1 MILFSGLF
9 VVFRGNAS
17 GNFAT
22 AAYHATLAGAGGP
35 PSRFVFAGPRI
46 CTPNFPLSVYLF
58 KCFFSFS
65 LPGFLPLPLCFSHS
79 LIVVEL
85 PATPMKRSPTFE
97 SESDRFCAPRP
108 VAREGALSRS
118 GNKPERRCRTPGRD
132 EAGTRRS
139 RRRRGR
145 GGKRR
150 ESGSGNGRGV
160 TTHYRVIH
168 KSGCIGNVSS
178 SDRRR

>member
-17 GNFAT
+17 GEFRNGG
-22 AAYHATLAGAGGP
+22 LSRDLGGAGGP
-35 PSRFVFAGPRI
+35 PSGFVFAGPRI
-46 CTPNFPLSVYLF
+46 CTPSLPLSVYLF

-65 LPGFLPLPLCFSHS
+65 PPASSLFPFVFSLS

-145 GGKRR
+145 GERGENGER
-150 ESGSGNGRGV
+150 EWVGE
-160 TTHYRVIH
+160 
-168 KSGCIGNVSS
+168 
-178 SDRRR
+178 

>member
-1 MILFSGLF
+1 MILLSGLF

-22 AAYHATLAGAGGP
+22 AAYHATLAAQVDHRRALF
-35 PSRFVFAGPRI
+35 SRDHAFAHRAS
-46 CTPNFPLSVYLF
+46 PLSVYLF

-65 LPGFLPLPLCFSHS
+65 LPASSLFPLCFSLS

-118 GNKPERRCRTPGRD
+118 GNKPERRCRTPG
-132 EAGTRRS
+132 EGRS
-139 RRRRGR
+139 GNEEEQEEE
-145 GGKRR
+145 GGKRGETWRVGER
-150 ESGSGNGRGV
+150 EW
-160 TTHYRVIH
+160 
-168 KSGCIGNVSS
+168 
-178 SDRRR
+178 